1 MEKENINPQESSK
14 FGKSQTIL
22 GDEKHYAGIAGAFLD
37 HSVSLEELFRGYVN
51 CGITAFKTEGKMMP
65 AAFLVCRDYE
75 KEKYKIGIYPM
86 PNPGPGAMEFHSK
99 VLRKLIG
106 EMKAAEQNT
115 FKLIG
120 IIIGIDSH
128 MSVVPKEQVLD
139 ANGNLDHSK
148 YVSPRNDPN
157 AKDVLY
163 FSLESAFGKHI
174 LAYEYITSADGSIVV
189 QETPFMDEKVP
200 YDPKV
205 DKDSNFGFFF
215 AERMNQN

>member
-86 PNPGPGAMEFHSK
+86 PNPGPGAMEFHSM
-99 VLRKLIG
+99 VLRRLISQMKQS
-106 EMKAAEQNT
+106 EMNT

-120 IIIGIDSH
+120 VIIGMDAH
-128 MSVVPKEQVLD
+128 MSQVPIEQALNSD
-139 ANGNLDHSK
+139 GSINKDN
-148 YVSPRNDPN
+148 YVPPSQDPQ
-157 AKDVLY
+157 AKDVLH
-163 FSLESAFGKHI
+163 FSLENAFGKHVI
-174 LAYEYITSADGSIVV
+174 AYEYVTASDGSVV
-189 QETPFMDEKVP
+189 VSEKPFMDVKEP
-200 YDPKV
+200 YNERANQNA
-205 DKDSNFGFFF
+205 NFGFFF
-215 AERMNQN
+215 AEKVNQN